1 MTELKKQIIDLL
13 SAGLSNHQISKQLGC
28 SIDYVRDVKAQAVYN
43 LDSPIDEEKKS
54 FSPEYREKFKK
65 EWDSIRKEIR
75 RCCHYE

>member
-13 SAGLSNHQISKQLGC
+13 SAGLSNQQISNVLGC
-28 SIDYVRDVKAQAVYN
+28 SINYVKDVKSQTIYS
-43 LDSPIDEEKKS
+43 LDSPVDEEKKS

-65 EWDSIRKEIR
+65 EWNSVVKEIR